1 MAIWLFR
8 RRSKR
13 RRSHDKTQTNNAPP
27 FSRRQTVPVAT
38 GESASSPPI
47 DAQGNVGGL
56 TSIPQQGRI
65 SPSAYSFE
73 SGHQDEIHVGRKK
86 SRRKSKRASAPQP
99 GRSIPEGNPASNWR
113 VNAPRPT
120 ITGTHGEKN
129 EHEGALME
137 GDNSFF
143 GLIPT
148 LHPPKRD
155 SGHLMSRKLS
165 KRRKNSH
172 DREREAELKAG
183 RDFTPLRPA
192 TDAWSSGRPIGK
204 DTRRIKSG
212 ITRGAPWER
221 EHYSSDV
228 SLPRASSIHS
238 SLSSD
243 SEQVSY
249 RISALA
255 SLAPKPTLRYSGNPR
270 WGHHHHHHPAG
281 SAPAGTAPQRRAFSA
296 QIPEATLKAHK
307 RVDDLADD
315 LNASDLRELMERDK
329 RRRQRKQEREQEKL
343 EKRLARRAER
353 ERQAMEAGVPL
364 PNLERGVLGREA
376 SVAGSDQTSA
386 VLTSSRRRQH
396 EVLPSESKGKRV
408 AGRDEDD
415 ADVTDERLMPAHAFH
430 RVDSIPAEPTSP
442 AKVPEMPPPP
452 TSRDTSPK
460 SKGFVR
466 SKKSQ
471 SKSSLSEQNQSQHSS
486 TTLKASESSFKGPM
500 SWISIFKWGRKRN
513 PGPSSFS
520 NTSRDSMSTSHPPSA
535 TTATNVTFI
544 PPAASGLAS
553 TVPKRTRSRFREDL
567 PELPRSPRDSTIQPL
582 PDRPLPP
589 TVKELPDAMPIP
601 SAPIDIPKP
610 KPRHDTPTSMLVDGT
625 SPEPHQSMSLASID
639 SEASWLSGGRMRLN
653 RMSSQKQRAH
663 RSVEYDIPDSE
674 NNEDDS
680 VGIADDEYLNRVAR
694 RVSAADSSGWARRG
708 STGDAV
714 PSSDDED
721 DGARWG
727 AVSGRQPSLTKP
739 RSVDRIKSREG
750 LLNTVAS
757 VNEED
762 DNDKEEYSPVSPSSI
777 VADIHRATSVNLGM
791 GHARR
796 ISAGSAIL
804 LELSP
809 RASMD
814 AKRASLSPQWPEST
828 PKQD

>member
-13 RRSHDKTQTNNAPP
+13 LRSHDKTQTGDAPP
-27 FSRRQTVPVAT
+27 FSRRQTAPVAT
-38 GESASSPPI
+38 GGSISSPPI
-47 DAQGNVGGL
+47 DAQGNAVDL
-56 TSIPQQGRI
+56 ASIPQHGRA

-73 SGHQDEIHVGRKK
+73 SGHQDEIHVGRRK
-86 SRRKSKRASAPQP
+86 SRRKSKRASAPPP
-99 GRSIPEGNPASNWR
+99 GRSILGGGPASNWR
-113 VNAPRPT
+113 VNAPRQT
-120 ITGTHGEKN
+120 ITATHDEQQ
-129 EHEGALME
+129 EHEGDLLE

-148 LHPPKRD
+148 LHPSKRD
-155 SGHLMSRKLS
+155 SGHLMSRKLT

-192 TDAWSSGRPIGK
+192 TDAWSSGRPVGK
-204 DTRRIKSG
+204 ETQRVKSG
-212 ITRGAPWER
+212 LTRGPPWER
-221 EHYSSDV
+221 ERYNSDV

-249 RISALA
+249 RVSALD
-255 SLAPKPTLRYSGNPR
+255 SLAPKPTLRYSAHPR
-270 WGHHHHHHPAG
+270 WGHRHHSAG
-281 SAPAGTAPQRRAFSA
+281 SAPAGAAPQRRVLGA
-296 QIPEATLKAHK
+296 QIPEAILKAHK

-329 RRRQRKQEREQEKL
+329 RRRERKREREQEKI

-353 ERQAMEAGVPL
+353 ERQALEAGVPL

-376 SVAGSDQTSA
+376 LVTGADQTSA
-386 VLTSSRRRQH
+386 VVTSSRRRDT
-396 EVLPSESKGKRV
+396 EDPPSESKGKRV
-408 AGRDEDD
+408 AGRGEVSEGVIDEPP
-415 ADVTDERLMPAHAFH
+415 VPAQAFH
-430 RVDSIPAEPTSP
+430 RVDSIPAEPASP
-442 AKVPEMPPPP
+442 AKVPQERTVPP

-460 SKGFVR
+460 TKGFVR
-466 SKKSQ
+466 SKKSH
-471 SKSSLSEQNQSQHSS
+471 SKSSLSEQNQSQNSS
-486 TTLKASESSFKGPM
+486 ATLKVSESSFKGPM

-520 NTSRDSMSTSHPPSA
+520 NTSRDSMSTSQPPSA
-535 TTATNVTFI
+535 TTATNITFI
-544 PPAASGLAS
+544 PPVASGLAS

-567 PELPRSPRDSTIQPL
+567 PELPRSPHESEIQPP

-601 SAPIDIPKP
+601 SAPIDIPK
-610 KPRHDTPTSMLVDGT
+610 RRYDTPTSMLVDGA
-625 SPEPHQSMSLASID
+625 SPEPQQSMSLASID
-639 SEASWLSGGRMRLN
+639 SEASWLSGGRMRSN
-653 RMSSQKQRAH
+653 RLSSQMKQRAH
-663 RSVEYDIPDSE
+663 RSVEYGMPDPE

-694 RVSAADSSGWARRG
+694 RVSAADSLGWTRRG

-714 PSSDDED
+714 PSSDED

-727 AVSGRQPSLTKP
+727 SISGRKPSLTKP

-750 LLNTVAS
+750 LLNTVSS

-762 DNDKEEYSPVSPSSI
+762 YNDKEQDSPVSPSSI
-777 VADIHRATSVNLGM
+777 GADIHSATSVDLGK
-791 GHARR
+791 GNARR
-796 ISAGSAIL
+796 ISAKSAIL
-804 LELSP
+804 LDLSP
-809 RASMD
+809 RGSMD
-814 AKRASLSPQWPEST
+814 VKRVSLGPQWSEST

>member
-13 RRSHDKTQTNNAPP
+13 RRPHDKTQTGDAPP
-27 FSRRQTVPVAT
+27 FSRRQTAPVAT

-47 DAQGNVGGL
+47 DAQGNAGDL
-56 TSIPQQGRI
+56 ASTPKQGRT

-86 SRRKSKRASAPQP
+86 SRRKSKRASAPLP
-99 GRSIPEGNPASNWR
+99 GHSIPGGGPASDWS
-113 VNAPRPT
+113 VNAPRQT
-120 ITGTHGEKN
+120 ITGTHGEKK
-129 EHEGALME
+129 EHEGDLLE
-137 GDNSFF
+137 GNNSFF

-148 LHPPKRD
+148 LHPSKRD
-155 SGHLMSRKLS
+155 SGHLMARKLS

-204 DTRRIKSG
+204 DNRRIKSG
-212 ITRGAPWER
+212 LTRGPPWER
-221 EHYSSDV
+221 ERYNSDV

-249 RISALA
+249 RISALD
-255 SLAPKPTLRYSGNPR
+255 SLAPKPTLRYSANPR
-270 WGHHHHHHPAG
+270 WHQHHSAG

-329 RRRQRKQEREQEKL
+329 RRRQRKREREQEKI

-353 ERQAMEAGVPL
+353 EREAMEAGVPL

-376 SVAGSDQTSA
+376 SVTGSDQTSA
-386 VLTSSRRRQH
+386 VVTSSRRRH
-396 EVLPSESKGKRV
+396 PEDLPSESKGKRV
-408 AGRDEDD
+408 AGRTEDAEDVADEP
-415 ADVTDERLMPAHAFH
+415 LIPAHAFH

-442 AKVPEMPPPP
+442 AKVAEMPLPS

-460 SKGFVR
+460 AKGFVR
-466 SKKSQ
+466 SKKNH
-471 SKSSLSEQNQSQHSS
+471 SKSSLSEQNQSRNSS
-486 TTLKASESSFKGPM
+486 ATLKASESSFKGPI

-520 NTSRDSMSTSHPPSA
+520 NTSRDSMSTSQPPSA
-535 TTATNVTFI
+535 TTATNITFI
-544 PPAASGLAS
+544 PPAASGVAS

-567 PELPRSPRDSTIQPL
+567 PELPRSPHDSSIQPP

-589 TVKELPDAMPIP
+589 TVKELPDAMPVP

-610 KPRHDTPTSMLVDGT
+610 RYDTPTSMLVDGA
-625 SPEPHQSMSLASID
+625 SPEPQQSMSLASID
-639 SEASWLSGGRMRLN
+639 SEASWLSGGRLRGNRL
-653 RMSSQKQRAH
+653 SSQTKQRAH
-663 RSVEYDIPDSE
+663 RSVEYGMPDPE

-680 VGIADDEYLNRVAR
+680 VGIADDEYLNRVAS
-694 RVSAADSSGWARRG
+694 RVSAADSSGWTRRD

-714 PSSDDED
+714 PSSDEDE
-721 DGARWG
+721 GARWG
-727 AVSGRQPSLTKP
+727 AVSGKQPSLTKP

-750 LLNTVAS
+750 LLNTVANI
-757 VNEED
+757 NEED
-762 DNDKEEYSPVSPSSI
+762 NHDKEEDSPVSPSSI
-777 VADIHRATSVNLGM
+777 IADIHRATSVNLGK

-804 LELSP
+804 LDLSP

-814 AKRASLSPQWPEST
+814 AKRASLGPQWSEST